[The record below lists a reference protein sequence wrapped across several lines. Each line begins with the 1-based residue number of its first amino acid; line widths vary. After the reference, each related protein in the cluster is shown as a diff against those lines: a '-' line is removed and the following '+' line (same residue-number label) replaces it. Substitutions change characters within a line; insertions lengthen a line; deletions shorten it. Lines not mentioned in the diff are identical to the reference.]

1 VSPWRDDLLRP
12 ARRAGAHGDMDGHGV
27 FQGRPSD
34 DGLRPAT
41 FAPGDYGRVVR
52 PDGSETWWVRTPE
65 RGWVLLARHRVT
77 RNDDGTITV
86 SPLR

>member
-1 VSPWRDDLLRP
+1 
-12 ARRAGAHGDMDGHGV
+12 MDGHGV

-77 RNDDGTITV
+77 RNDDGTIIV